1 MKGKGTLNIYAYGS
15 KAHGINAGEYFE
27 SIIPNIAATSVL
39 ILTIVSI
46 IYVLSVMLLHRNYN
60 SKIEDEK
67 THPLLTTILSFIPSL
82 LISVFVVIGYI
93 I

>member
-1 MKGKGTLNIYAYGS
+1 MWNS
-15 KAHGINAGEYFE
+15 NAGEYLNN
-27 SIIPNIAATSVL
+27 IIPNIATISIVLLAIISIVYIISV
-39 ILTIVSI
+39 I
-46 IYVLSVMLLHRNYN
+46 ILHRNYN